1 MKKITVLAFSV
12 LAALVLTSCG
22 STPKTEV
29 ETPAEKVPETPV
41 VETPVA
47 ETVDVAAITA
57 QIDASRQ
64 IAIDAGADTAAPDL
78 LKNLDDYYES
88 LKSNPELLASSAA
101 DLNLKYKTLASYAK
115 AKDLKSQIDSKK
127 SENYDKK
134 DYNSGVAGLEKLEA
148 AYASTDAMSAETA
161 AAADSAIADF
171 TVVMTDLELRNSKLE
186 VYNKTKDLKTQI
198 DEHELSALDS
208 KDYDEGVKNLELFES
223 ALKSEEAITA
233 DDAATADKAFASFTA
248 VYVVGYKKLAKDE
261 RAAAYDAKK
270 LADSVKAAV
279 SRKAEYKAATEAFQK
294 GDTLYSMQNAPKAL
308 ENYTSAKEQYEYLY
322 KDVSEKRAAAMA
334 VLEAAK
340 KSVEESEQYAADAD
354 SQAPLTQK
362 VDGIEDEDAV
372 LLESDNYE
380 NPEDAEI
387 DVSEEL
393 TVIDQLNIVSG
404 EAENALQDAG
414 VQIDIPTFGQEK

>member
-1 MKKITVLAFSV
+1 MKKITVLAVSV
-12 LAALVLTSCG
+12 LAAFVLTSCG

-29 ETPAEKVPETPV
+29 ETPVEKVPETPV
-41 VETPVA
+41 A
-47 ETVDVAAITA
+47 ESVDVAAITA

-64 IAIDAGADTAAPDL
+64 IAIDAGADVAAPDL

-88 LKSNPELLASSAA
+88 LKSNPELLVSSAT
-101 DLNLKYKTLASYAK
+101 DLNLKYKTLASYTK
-115 AKDLKSQIDSKK
+115 AKDLKNQIDSKK

-134 DYNSGVAGLEKLEA
+134 DYNSGVTSLEKLEA
-148 AYASTDAMSAETA
+148 AYTSTQVMSAEIA
-161 AAADSAIADF
+161 ATADSAIADF
-171 TVVMTDLELRNSKLE
+171 TLVMTDLELRNSKLE
-186 VYNKTKDLKTQI
+186 VYNKAKDLKTQI

-233 DDAATADKAFASFTA
+233 DDAATADKAFASLTA

-261 RAAAYDAKK
+261 RSAAYDAKK

-279 SRKAEYKAATEAFQK
+279 SRKDEYKTATEAFQK

-308 ENYTSAKEQYEYLY
+308 ENYTYAKEQYEYLY

-340 KSVEESEQYAADAD
+340 KSVEESEQYAVNAD

-362 VDGIEDEDAV
+362 VAGIEDDDAV

-387 DVSEEL
+387 EVSEEL
-393 TVIDQLNIVSG
+393 TVVDQLNIVSG
-404 EAENALQDAG
+404 EAENALQNAG